1 MPVLG
6 HGLGVSPLP
15 PGLLWCAARFIEDGM
30 YPRDHALRIP
40 DKPAVIMGRSGE
52 VVTYRQLDERSSQGA
67 HLFRSRGLRADDHVA
82 ILMSNHPRYFD
93 VVWAAQRS
101 GLIFTPISTHL
112 TPGEIAYI
120 LHDCGARALIASHD
134 HADVAEKALAGAAAV
149 ETRLVV
155 GGDLEGFTRW
165 ESALGEH
172 STEAI
177 ADEIEGAA
185 MLYSSGTTG
194 NPKGIRHSVGTRT
207 IGTPPR
213 VERGI
218 TSGMYGFDGDS
229 VYLSP
234 APIYHSA
241 PLRFLMAN
249 HRNGATTVVME
260 KFDPNLA
267 LELIERHRVTHS
279 QWVPT
284 MFVRMLKLS
293 EPERTRHDL
302 SSHQIALHA
311 AAPCPVEIK
320 RRMIEWWGPI
330 LFEYYGATEGMGSTT
345 ITSEEWLAHPGSVGK
360 PFNCEIHIVDDDG
373 EELASGEIGT
383 VFFSGGGKFQYH
395 NDDAKTRS
403 SHDRHGRSTVGDVGY
418 LDRDGYLYLT
428 DRKANMII
436 SGGVNIYPQE
446 AENVLI
452 NHPKVADVA
461 VFGIPNEEFGE
472 EVKAVVEPLRFA
484 DASPELERE
493 LLDFCRSRL
502 AKIKCPRSVDFEA
515 RLPRSESGKLY
526 KRRIRDRYWKGHTTR
541 VV

>member
-1 MPVLG
+1 M
-6 HGLGVSPLP
+6 
-15 PGLLWCAARFIEDGM
+15 A
-30 YPRDHALRIP
+30 
-40 DKPAVIMGRSGE
+40 RSGE
-52 VVTYRQLDERSSQGA
+52 IVTYRQLDARSSRGA
-67 HLFRSRGLRADDHVA
+67 HLFRSAGLRPDDHIA

-93 VVWAAQRS
+93 VAWAAQRS
-101 GLIFTPISTHL
+101 GLIFTPVSTHL
-112 TPGEIAYI
+112 TPSEIEYI
-120 LHDCGARALIASHD
+120 LRDCGARAVVVSRGLG
-134 HADVAEKALAGAAAV
+134 DVATRALAGAPLV
-149 ETRLVV
+149 ELRLSV
-155 GGDLEGFTRW
+155 GGDIDGFTPW
-165 ESALGEH
+165 ETAI
-172 STEAI
+172 EAFPEEPI

-194 NPKGIRHSVGTRT
+194 YPKGIRHSIGERR

-218 TSGMYGFDGDS
+218 TSGMYGFDGNS

-241 PLRFLMAN
+241 PMRFLMATQ
-249 HRNGATTVVME
+249 RIGATSVVME
-260 KFDPNLA
+260 KFDPLFA

-284 MFVRMLKLS
+284 MFVRMLKLP
-293 EPERTRHDL
+293 ERERTRFDL

-320 RRMIEWWGPI
+320 RQMIDWWGPI
-330 LFEYYGATEGMGSTT
+330 LFEYYSSTEGNGSTS

-360 PFNCEIHIVDDDG
+360 PFRCEVHIVGEDG
-373 EELASGEIGT
+373 AELTTGEIGT
-383 VFFSGGGKFQYH
+383 VYFSGGGKFEYY
-395 NDDAKTRS
+395 NDSEKTRGCY
-403 SHDRHGRSTVGDVGY
+403 DQRGWSTVGDMGY
-418 LDRDGYLYLT
+418 LDDEGYLYLT

-446 AENVLI
+446 AESILI

-472 EVKAVVEPLRFA
+472 EVKAVVEPLRFE

-493 LLDFCRSRL
+493 LIEFCRAHL
-502 AKIKCPRSVDFEA
+502 AKIKCPRSIDFEA
-515 RLPRSESGKLY
+515 KLPRSESGKLY
-526 KRRIRDRYWKGHTTR
+526 KRRIRERYWQGHSTR
-541 VV
+541 VL